1 MSVILHSK
9 INPDLGSSESSIVP
23 TRCVAF
29 KIRKVAAPLRRVI
42 AVVIPILAIGIVSSG
57 AHLTNNHRVAMPDQL
72 TAQNQSRSNGSQSQ
86 PQGNTG
92 PLNTGSGGAPASSPQ
107 GETPPGMQSA
117 PQGSS
122 EKITKP
128 AK

>member
-1 MSVILHSK
+1 VVLAVGGI
-9 INPDLGSSESSIVP
+9 INS
-23 TRCVAF
+23 
-29 KIRKVAAPLRRVI
+29 AAQVTNIHHI
-42 AVVIPILAIGIVSSG
+42 ATAGV
-57 AHLTNNHRVAMPDQL
+57 L

-92 PLNTGSGGAPASSPQ
+92 PLNTASGGAPASSPQ
-107 GETPPGMQSA
+107 GETPAGMQSA